1 MVADAFLTAFALC
14 RRHRGQLALALALL
28 LASSVGSLYLVPFDN
43 SLQPM
48 LPERSRVRSMLR
60 YLDEA
65 GMADK
70 IAVSIEC
77 RDRTEPATACKARLR
92 EAVGSLSRAAVAP
105 WVSGIVTPL
114 DAPDPSRLSLLPF
127 APSAFDVRAERGLLS
142 LAEPEPMRSLLR
154 RQFLQATGPQG
165 LFMAARIQRDPFGLE
180 GDLAGRAFR
189 ASAALGFDLRLE
201 DGLLTS
207 LDGRRALVILETAI
221 PMTDSVRAKDLTD
234 YLDGVMAGLPS
245 GVRGEY
251 VCAHTHTVSNERLL
265 KRDIAITGVVET
277 IAFLVL
283 VLLCFRDVRGAL
295 LILVIPTL
303 AAVLAL
309 PLTFLA
315 TGMLSYLVVGLG
327 TVIAG
332 ISIDYGIH
340 SYVAARH
347 ETEPG
352 RSVRSVAAPVAS
364 GFLTTCGL
372 FVGFLVSRSPGYR
385 QLGWLAV
392 FSLCVSLALALLVLP
407 QFVRRDPQGA
417 APAQPARR
425 LGRRR
430 PLHLLLVAGWLLAV
444 SAALVSARHVRFD
457 GEIRRLDGVSPEI
470 RDTERRFD
478 ETWRKDTQG
487 QALLAVTA
495 PTLEAALARNEQ
507 VYERCRAAGGDEWLV
522 SLAPLW
528 PGAATRQANAS
539 RWQRFWRGDAGAALR
554 QRLSAE
560 GLPLG
565 FADRA
570 FDDFFAWARTASAMA
585 DPSQHPVLRPLWL
598 RLVRARGDQVHVVSY
613 FPDDAAH
620 LHAVEA
626 AVAGL
631 DDVHVVSARA
641 IAEALSDTFST
652 EIRRLTLVALAC
664 IGLVTALLTR
674 KLWLL
679 LIVLVPPIS
688 AVAGLFAAMAAF
700 GLSINV
706 ANLMAGIVVF
716 GLSMDYSYVM
726 MHGVEHEEA
735 ETSVLVIHI
744 SALTTI
750 IGTAVL
756 LLARHPALFS
766 IGLTLTIGT
775 LCGYLGAIAVV
786 PAALRLWLAR
796 GWQARGRQNSPV
808 AS

>member
-1 MVADAFLTAFALC
+1 VVGEAFLRAFALC
-14 RRHRGQLALALALL
+14 RRHRGKLVIALALL
-28 LASSVGSLYLVPFDN
+28 LAASAGSLYLVPFDN
-43 SLQPM
+43 SLEPM
-48 LPERSRVRSMLR
+48 LPEKSRVRSMLR

-70 IAVSIEC
+70 IAVSI
-77 RDRTEPATACKARLR
+77 ACPEAAGQDACESQLR
-92 EAVGSLSRAAVAP
+92 EAVRYLSRTAVPP
-105 WVSGIVTPL
+105 WVSGVVTPL
-114 DAPDPSRLSLLPF
+114 DAPDPSRLSLLAL
-127 APSAFDVRAERGLLS
+127 APTAFDAQAERSLLA
-142 LAEPEPMRSLLR
+142 LVDPVRMRSLLR

-165 LFMAARIQRDPFGLE
+165 MFMAARIQRDPFGLE
-180 GDLAGRAFR
+180 GDLASRAFR
-189 ASAALGFDLRLE
+189 ASAALGFDLRLK

-207 LDGRRALVILETAI
+207 LDGRQALLILETSV
-221 PMTDSVRAKDLTD
+221 PMTDSVRAKGLTSF
-234 YLDGVMAGLPS
+234 LDGVMAGLPG

-251 VCAHTHTVSNERLL
+251 VCAHTHTVSNEQLL

-283 VLLCFRDVRGAL
+283 VVLCFRDVRGAL

-303 AAVLAL
+303 AALLAL

-315 TGMLSYLVVGLG
+315 TGTLSYLVVGLG

-347 ETEPG
+347 EREPG
-352 RSVRSVAAPVAS
+352 HSVRSVAGPVAS
-364 GFLTTCGL
+364 GFLTTSGL
-372 FVGFLVSRSPGYR
+372 FVGFLLSRSPGYR

-392 FSLCVSLALALLVLP
+392 FSLCASLAIALFVLP
-407 QFVRRDPQGA
+407 QFVRRDPQG
-417 APAQPARR
+417 PEPVHMARPV
-425 LGRRR
+425 GRRR
-430 PLHLLLVAGWLLAV
+430 PRHLLIVTAWLVAAC
-444 SAALVSARHVRFD
+444 AAFISARHVRFD

-470 RDTERRFD
+470 RATEARFD
-478 ETWRKDTQG
+478 ATWRKDTQG

-495 PTLEAALARNEQ
+495 ATLETALARNEE
-507 VYERCRAAGGDEWLV
+507 VYERCRRAGGDEWLV
-522 SLAPLW
+522 SIAPLW
-528 PGAATRQANAS
+528 PGEATRRANAA
-539 RWQRFWRGDAGAALR
+539 RWHRIWSGPEGAALR
-554 QRLSAE
+554 DRLSAD
-560 GLPLG
+560 GKALG
-565 FADRA
+565 FAERA
-570 FDDFFAWARTASAMA
+570 FDGFFDWAVAASVAPA
-585 DPSQHPVLRPLWL
+585 PSEHPVLRPLWS
-598 RLVRARGDQVHVVSY
+598 RLVRQRGDQVHLVSY
-613 FPDDAAH
+613 FPDDAVH
-620 LHAVEA
+620 LRTVQA

-631 DDVHVVSARA
+631 EDVHVVSARA
-641 IAEALSDTFST
+641 IAEALSETFST

-664 IGLVTALLTR
+664 ILLVTALLTR
-674 KLWLL
+674 KLALL
-679 LIVLVPPIS
+679 LIVLVPPVS
-688 AVAGLFAAMAAF
+688 AVAGLFAAMAGF

-726 MHGVEHEEA
+726 MHGIEHEEA
-735 ETSVLVIHI
+735 ETSLLVIHI

-756 LLARHPALFS
+756 LLAHHPALFS

-796 GWQARGRQNSPV
+796 G
-808 AS
+808 